1 MKTYEGK
8 LDAAGLKIGVILG
21 KFNSF
26 IGDKLV
32 EGAKDAFYQL
42 GGKDE
47 NIDVYRVPGAY
58 EIAGVARKL
67 LNAGKYDA
75 IVCLG
80 VIIQGETPHFDYV
93 AGNSAKAIMELSS
106 EGGNPVVYGIVTA
119 GDLEQAIDRAGVKMG
134 NKGYTSLMTAVEMA
148 NLYKDMK

>member
-8 LDAAGLKIGVILG
+8 LNAAGLKIGVVLG

-32 EGAKDAFYQL
+32 DGAKDAFIQL

-47 NIDVYRVPGAY
+47 DMDVYRVPGAY
-58 EIAGVARKL
+58 EIAGVTRKL
-67 LNAGKYDA
+67 VNSGKYDA
-75 IVCLG
+75 LVCLG
-80 VIIQGETPHFDYV
+80 VIIQGETPHFEYV
-93 AGNSAKAIMELSS
+93 AGNSAKAIMELSA
-106 EGGNPVVYGIVTA
+106 EGGIPVIYGIVTA
-119 GDLEQAIDRAGVKMG
+119 GGLEQAVDRAGVKMG
-134 NKGYTSLMTAVEMA
+134 NKGYSSLMTAVEMV

>member
-26 IGDKLV
+26 VGDRLV

-47 NIDVYRVPGAY
+47 NMDVYRVPGAY

-67 LNAGKYDA
+67 MLAGKYDA
-75 IVCLG
+75 LICVG

-106 EGGNPVVYGIVTA
+106 EGGIPVVYGIVTA

>member
-21 KFNSF
+21 TFV
-26 IGDKLV
+26 GDRLV

-47 NIDVYRVPGAY
+47 NMDVYRVPGAY

-67 LNAGKYDA
+67 MQAGKHDA
-75 IVCLG
+75 LICVG

-106 EGGNPVVYGIVTA
+106 EGGIPVVYGIVTA

>member
-26 IGDKLV
+26 VGDRLV

-47 NIDVYRVPGAY
+47 NMDVYRVPGAY

-67 LNAGKYDA
+67 MQAGKHDA
-75 IVCLG
+75 LICVG

-106 EGGNPVVYGIVTA
+106 EGGIPVVYGIVTA

>member
-26 IGDKLV
+26 VGDRLV

-47 NIDVYRVPGAY
+47 NMDVYRVPGAY

-67 LNAGKYDA
+67 MQSGKYDA
-75 IVCLG
+75 LICVG

-106 EGGNPVVYGIVTA
+106 EGGIPVVYGIVTA